1 MQKTPATKTLYEK
14 YCKLSELIY
23 KIMNLICVLCLITE
37 LVSVM
42 IMVTGRYIFNK
53 VPSWCDQLSLMA
65 LVWMVI
71 LSITLALYK
80 ESHMRVELIDR
91 LLPPKVINI
100 LKYLS
105 NVIILIFSVLM
116 IYHGS
121 VLVELTWKAKLSGFR
136 VPQGLMYLP
145 LVICGVV
152 SVYMCIFCIVRRM
165 KEGRE

>member
-1 MQKTPATKTLYEK
+1 MQETSATKTLYEK
-14 YCKLSELIY
+14 YCRLSEIIY
-23 KIMNLICVLCLITE
+23 KIMNAICVLCLITE

-80 ESHMRVELIDR
+80 ESHMRVELIDTV
-91 LLPPKVINI
+91 LPPKAINV
-100 LKYLS
+100 LKYIS

-116 IYHGS
+116 TYHGS
-121 VLVELTWKAKLSGFR
+121 ILVELTWKMKLSGFR

-152 SVYMCIFCIVRRM
+152 SVYMCIFCIIRRI